1 MSFGDPNLG
10 GRDAWPLGPEAAL
23 ADQPQRVPLLVAAR
37 TYSCPESAKKPSS
50 PLLPLMLSPFASVC
64 LYMYRMNDFMIKR
77 FGSFARWTLM
87 QFLSYHSITPR
98 MISPESSTTTI
109 GVRACICLM

>member
-1 MSFGDPNLG
+1 MLG
-10 GRDAWPLGPEAAL
+10 HWDRRPPI
-23 ADQPQRVPLLVAAR
+23 ADQQRRSERGRGR
-37 TYSCPESAKKPSS
+37 TYSCPESGKKPSS
-50 PLLPLMLSPFASVC
+50 PLLPLILSSFASVC
-64 LYMYRMNDFMIKR
+64 LYMYRTNDFMIKR

-109 GVRACICLM
+109 GV